1 MKNRMQKDR
10 QMTRYDRHRPTD
22 DKDYLEGVAA
32 ATYAIRG
39 GTRSNCPHHVDSG
52 RFLRWTMGY
61 QDEMYYVARY
71 LFNLRGRKDLP
82 ESKNTYES
90 RQLSLL

>member
-1 MKNRMQKDR
+1 MKNQQQRDR
-10 QMTRYDRHRPTD
+10 QMTRYDRHRPIE

-32 ATYAIRG
+32 ATYAIRN
-39 GTRSNCPHHVDSG
+39 GTRNSCSHHVDSG

-61 QDEMYYVARY
+61 QDELYFIARVM
-71 LFNLRGRKDLP
+71 FNLKGRKDLP